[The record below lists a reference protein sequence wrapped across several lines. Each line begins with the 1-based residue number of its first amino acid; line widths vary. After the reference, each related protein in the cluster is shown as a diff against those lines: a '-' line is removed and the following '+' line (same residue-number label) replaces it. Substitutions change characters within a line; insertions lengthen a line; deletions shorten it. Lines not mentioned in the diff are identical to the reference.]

1 MSNHKKRTLAEF
13 PDLMLDWDP
22 LNNSGIRPED
32 LTSGSHQVVVWTCH
46 KCGRRWSC
54 QVRNR
59 IQGTGCTCDAMAR
72 KTASLRKKLVARDG
86 SLAEHRPDLA
96 AQWHPTKNGDLS
108 PWDVT
113 CSSTYAAWWIDAMGR
128 EWKTQVS
135 VRCRNPSPTGAPAHI
150 VYPGHNDLANRNP
163 ELSAEWDPD
172 RNGELTPEQVSPG
185 SNQLV
190 WWRCKKGHTWPA
202 IVSSR
207 VSGRGCPIC
216 SQERNTSFP
225 EQALLYY
232 LRKLGP
238 SVYNRYQVEKHLEI
252 DLYFPDYKLGIE
264 YDGAYYHRSR
274 KKEQIDA
281 RKNKRLKELGI
292 TLIRVLE
299 DGITPPS
306 DTEHIFWSHRGQLDH
321 VIVEVL
327 NFVSQ
332 YLGSSSA
339 ISVDTKR
346 DQTEIWEGY
355 ITEAKENS
363 IAVKCPELLSQ
374 WHPTKNGSLKP
385 EYIPYGSNKRL
396 WWKCTQCGYEWQ
408 SPVASRTRGTRCPVC
423 TGNIAAEGINDL
435 CTTHPDLV
443 KEWNFGKNKDLSP
456 KHYSAGS
463 GKYVWWVCSTCGF
476 EWQAAISNRTR
487 NRNCPRCIGK
497 VTAPE
502 KSLARTYPHLA
513 QQWCFSRN
521 GELTPQD
528 VLPHSDKKVWWQCSA
543 GHTWSAAISSRVRG
557 NGCPYCGNKR
567 ILPGYN
573 DFASTHPELL
583 KEWDYHKNSVQPTEI
598 FAGSQKKVY
607 WLCGKGHSWQ
617 ATVHNRVHGNNCPY
631 CAGKYAV
638 PGETDLTS
646 NAPLLAEEWHP
657 EKNRPLTPQNVTAG
671 SSRKVWWKCR
681 RCGFEWQAI
690 VWSRCKGRG
699 CPRCAGKIKSP
710 SGPV

>member
-13 PDLMLDWDP
+13 PDLMLDWNP

-96 AQWHPTKNGDLS
+96 AQWHPTKNG
-108 PWDVT
+108 
-113 CSSTYAAWWIDAMGR
+113 
-128 EWKTQVS
+128 
-135 VRCRNPSPTGAPAHI
+135 
-150 VYPGHNDLANRNP
+150 
-163 ELSAEWDPD
+163 
-172 RNGELTPEQVSPG
+172 
-185 SNQLV
+185 
-190 WWRCKKGHTWPA
+190 
-202 IVSSR
+202 
-207 VSGRGCPIC
+207 
-216 SQERNTSFP
+216 
-225 EQALLYY
+225 
-232 LRKLGP
+232 
-238 SVYNRYQVEKHLEI
+238 
-252 DLYFPDYKLGIE
+252 
-264 YDGAYYHRSR
+264 
-274 KKEQIDA
+274 
-281 RKNKRLKELGI
+281 
-292 TLIRVLE
+292 
-299 DGITPPS
+299 
-306 DTEHIFWSHRGQLDH
+306 
-321 VIVEVL
+321 
-327 NFVSQ
+327 
-332 YLGSSSA
+332 
-339 ISVDTKR
+339 
-346 DQTEIWEGY
+346 
-355 ITEAKENS
+355 
-363 IAVKCPELLSQ
+363 
-374 WHPTKNGSLKP
+374 SLKP

-423 TGNIAAEGINDL
+423 TGNTAAEGINDL
-435 CTTHPDLV
+435 CTTHPGLV

-463 GKYVWWVCSTCGF
+463 GKYVWWVCSACGF

-583 KEWDYHKNSVQPTEI
+583 KDWDYHKNSVQPTEI

-617 ATVHNRVHGNNCPY
+617 ATVYNRVHGNNCPY

-638 PGETDLTS
+638 PGETDLAA

-657 EKNRPLTPQNVTAG
+657 EKNMPLTPQNVTTG

-690 VWSRCKGRG
+690 IWSRCKGRG

-710 SGPV
+710 SGPA